1 MPVSAGAF
9 QVRTRLSV
17 FPGKMHMDEF
27 PGKYSAQLLQSR
39 PWASALLSKF
49 SLLVL
54 SEVFGTHLT
63 EASQRR
69 ALSSNCLEPGFYPP
83 DFTSLPLLQLRPY
96 LLNFVSWFLEF
107 HRCQHALQ
115 AAFAILESRT
125 WLSKRS
131 SAKKTTPGCFDSDF
145 ADTCKWCPP
154 NNKFDKQR
162 QKDCRFSSYALWP
175 PSAYLNLTQ
184 VRRCCL
190 SYDSA
195 N

>member
-1 MPVSAGAF
+1 MG
-9 QVRTRLSV
+9 L
-17 FPGKMHMDEF
+17 
-27 PGKYSAQLLQSR
+27 
-39 PWASALLSKF
+39 SALKQIFTACVVRSFWNPSHWGKPTTGSEFKLPGAWILS
-49 SLLVL
+49 
-54 SEVFGTHLT
+54 
-63 EASQRR
+63 
-69 ALSSNCLEPGFYPP
+69 P